1 MRPGW
6 FSSGHWRQRIVRL
19 TLFRSVSVA
28 LAVLIAALVAQPVR
42 PLVGVGVFLL
52 AVIVSLSAR
61 QLLVV
66 TAQLRQLDNV
76 HAAAG
81 PPGFWGLLGLLG
93 QPGRLLPRLDGG
105 AMDPDAVYA
114 LAELVARSEP
124 SIVVELGPGAS
135 TVVLGLTAASLTGPM
150 QIWSLESEPDWV
162 AHAER
167 LVAYHS
173 IPRCHVVAAPLVE
186 QSVGTWAGTWYS
198 PEAVALI
205 PDRID
210 LLIVDGPKNVRQN
223 DARFPAYAAFQ
234 ARLAPGS
241 HVFVHDTDRDD
252 ETKMVKAWTE
262 DPALSQEQVGRRFVV
277 LAHR

>member
-1 MRPGW
+1 MRPRW
-6 FSSGHWRQRIVRL
+6 LRSGNWRLRIVRL

-52 AVIVSLSAR
+52 AVIVCLSAR

-66 TAQLRQLDNV
+66 TAQLRQLASHPAD
-76 HAAAG
+76 G
-81 PPGFWGLLGLLG
+81 PPELWGLLGLLG

-114 LAELVARSEP
+114 LAELVARTEP

-135 TVVLGLTAASLTGPM
+135 TVVLGLTAASLNGPM

-162 AHAER
+162 AQAER

-173 IPRCHVVAAPLVE
+173 IPRCRVIAAPLVE
-186 QSVGTWAGTWYS
+186 QSVGTWAGAWYS

-252 ETKMVKAWTE
+252 ETQMVKAWIK
-262 DPALSQEQVGRRFVV
+262 DPALTQEQAGRRFVV

>member
-1 MRPGW
+1 MRPGLL
-6 FSSGHWRQRIVRL
+6 SSGHWRQRIVRL

-52 AVIVSLSAR
+52 AVIVCLSAR

-66 TAQLRQLDNV
+66 TAELRKLSNV
-76 HAAAG
+76 QPTG

-105 AMDPDAVYA
+105 AMDADAAYA
-114 LAELVARSEP
+114 LAELVTRSEP

-135 TVVLGLTAASLTGPM
+135 TVVLGLTAASMTGPM

-173 IPRCHVVAAPLVE
+173 IPHCRIVAAPLVQ
-186 QSVGTWAGTWYS
+186 QSVGTWAGAWYS
-198 PEAVALI
+198 PEAVALM
-205 PDRID
+205 PDQID
-210 LLIVDGPKNVRQN
+210 LLIVDGPKNVRQT
-223 DARFPAYAAFQ
+223 DARFPAYSAFQ

-252 ETKMVKAWTE
+252 ETKMVKAWTK
-262 DPALSQEQVGRRFVV
+262 DPELRQEQVGRRFVV
-277 LAHR
+277 LSHR